1 MAQISPLA
9 EIFKNSMRQTCTVY
23 RYGGADPTGQPV
35 YGAGAEYPCRIAL
48 RTERSF
54 NDAGDYITNST
65 VNLLLPA
72 DCAIGAYDMV
82 DLPAP
87 YQQGAIIREVVTA
100 TDFQGQTTHQVV
112 RIQ

>member
-1 MAQISPLA
+1 MALSPLA
-9 EIFKNSMRQTCTVY
+9 EIYKNSMRQTCTIY

-35 YGAGAEYPCRIAL
+35 YGQGEQLPCRLAIK
-48 RTERSF
+48 TERSF
-54 NDAGDYITNST
+54 SDTGDYITNST
-65 VNLLLPA
+65 VTVLLPA
-72 DCAIGAYDMV
+72 SAAIGAYDRL

-100 TDFQGQTTHQVV
+100 TDQWGRTTHQVV

>member
-1 MAQISPLA
+1 MALSPIA
-9 EIFKNSMRQTCTVY
+9 EILNNSMRQTCTIY
-23 RYGGADPTGQPV
+23 RYGGADPTGQPI
-35 YGAGAEYPCRIAL
+35 YSSGKACPCRIAL

-65 VNLLLPA
+65 VSLVLPA
-72 DCAIGAYDMV
+72 SCDIGAYDMV

-87 YQQGAIIREVVTA
+87 SQQGALIREVVTA
-100 TDFQGQTTHQVV
+100 TDQWGQITHQVV

>member
-1 MAQISPLA
+1 MALSPLA
-9 EIFKNSMRQTCTVY
+9 EIYKNSMRQTCTLY

-35 YGAGAEYPCRIAL
+35 YGQGEQLPCRLAIK
-48 RTERSF
+48 TERSF
-54 NDAGDYITNST
+54 SDT
-65 VNLLLPA
+65 VTVLLPA
-72 DCAIGAYDMV
+72 SAAIGAYDRL

-100 TDFQGQTTHQVV
+100 TDQWGRTTHQVV